1 MNSNSQIS
9 SPQGLPGQ
17 IGDAIP
23 KNPYGESNRNPPQMA
38 PYYSPQPQQG
48 QQMVYQVSAAAYG
61 YPDPNYQY
69 YGMPYYNAP
78 NQFAYADGGAYGHH
92 PQQVAHQQRMRQAQP
107 MPPQPQPQSIP
118 PAQHVQQQVQQQ
130 VQKQVQKQV
139 AQQAAQQQQQKLRT
153 SPIIRE
159 EEMPYKFVAPAKE
172 ATGKTLFQF
181 PFFVNA
187 NEDDF
192 YAAKLKRNQLREAE
206 LKDLPKEVPADIQE
220 RLRNAGAGGAAPTS
234 QVATAVATSEVKPE
248 EKPSHLVEA
257 KLESAHENP
266 VSFENGEQEVET
278 NETNVKDNE
287 FTAENETNNE
297 LNKSASPSVEPE
309 AKEADA
315 LVKEEKEESKAV
327 KETPV
332 STPKPSKPESVD
344 WSALA
349 SKNAAASTA
358 KKDKKTVSSNAT
370 FIPIT
375 PPTSASATPS
385 VAPQKK
391 KTAYAPSSPNDQ
403 TKQDMGIVSLRSMLI
418 DDYMTYV
425 LKNNVDLLKKS
436 FIPRGIVNISNT
448 CFMSSV
454 LQVLLFCE
462 PFTKL
467 LAVLQ
472 AESNDLEDVDCP
484 ILKALL
490 KFFDNFHEKK
500 DASISPKEFFDQMRV
515 LSKFK
520 DLRLGQQEDAEEFL
534 TQLLD
539 QLHEELVASIK
550 QLTPSQVEELLKSAS
565 DDEYLEHAYLVN
577 LDKYKNA
584 AFFKD
589 DVEGTLRKQID
600 EHLNMVGSDDEW
612 HVAGKNTNTKNTAS
626 KRTTEVEPSPVSLI
640 FGGQTKSVLKN
651 PNNKKEPVSITYD
664 PVQTIQLDISS
675 KDVTTLGEAFE
686 KYNEEETI
694 VFDRNLS
701 NSSKQTFLYKLPEV
715 LMIQLKR
722 FEFVS
727 NDSSKNSEMTNYNQ
741 RYGHAKKINKK
752 IEYELNFEIPKTV
765 ISDDAEEQKNDYN
778 LTGVIY
784 HHGSTPSSGHYTC
797 DILNKSNGKWY
808 SIDDDKVSESSKA
821 DVLKCGGESSKTA
834 YILLYTRA

>member
-17 IGDAIP
+17 IGDAVP
-23 KNPYGESNRNPPQMA
+23 KNPYGESTRNPPQMA
-38 PYYSPQPQQG
+38 PYYSPQAQQG

-78 NQFAYADGGAYGHH
+78 NQFAYADGAAYGHH

-107 MPPQPQPQSIP
+107 MPPQPQPQTLP

-139 AQQAAQQQQQKLRT
+139 AQQAAQQQQQKLRA
-153 SPIIRE
+153 SPIIKE
-159 EEMPYKFVAPAKE
+159 EEMPFKFVAPAKE

-181 PFFVNA
+181 PFFVNG

-192 YAAKLKRNQLREAE
+192 YAAKLKRNKLREAE

-220 RLRNAGAGGAAPTS
+220 RLNNASAGFAPQVAAA
-234 QVATAVATSEVKPE
+234 VATAEVKAE
-248 EKPSHLVEA
+248 EKPAQTAEA
-257 KLESAHENP
+257 KAESVNEEGLP
-266 VSFENGEQEVET
+266 SKSSEKEVEKT
-278 NETNVKDNE
+278 EQKIKD
-287 FTAENETNNE
+287 AESPAEVE
-297 LNKSASPSVEPE
+297 EKKEAKKSAPPSEE
-309 AKEADA
+309 LEKKEA
-315 LVKEEKEESKAV
+315 
-327 KETPV
+327 ETPV
-332 STPKPSKPESVD
+332 NEQTEEFSPEKEAPVSAPKPSKPESVD

-349 SKNAAASTA
+349 SKNAAGSTA
-358 KKDKKTVSSNAT
+358 KKDKKTVSANAT

-375 PPTSASATPS
+375 PPTSASGTPS

-391 KTAYAPSSPNDQ
+391 KTSYTPSSPNDQ
-403 TKQDMGIVSLRSMLI
+403 TKQDLGIVSLRSMLI

-472 AESNDLEDVDCP
+472 AESNDLEDADCP
-484 ILKALL
+484 MLKALL

-500 DASISPKEFFDQMRV
+500 DTSISPKEFFDQMRV

-550 QLTPSQVEELLKSAS
+550 ILTPSQVEELLKTAS
-565 DDEYLEHAYLVN
+565 NDEYLEHSYLMN

-589 DVEGTLRKQID
+589 DVAGTLRKQID

-612 HVAGKNTNTKNTAS
+612 HVAGKKTNTKNTAS

-675 KDVTTLGEAFE
+675 KDITTLSEAFE

-694 VFDRNLS
+694 VFDRNFS

-715 LMIQLKR
+715 MMIQLKR

-752 IEYELNFEIPKTV
+752 IEYELSFEIPKGV
-765 ISDDAEEQKNDYN
+765 ISDDAEEQKNGYN

-797 DILNKSNGKWY
+797 DIFNKSNGKWY
-808 SIDDDKVSESSKA
+808 SVDDDKVTESSKA